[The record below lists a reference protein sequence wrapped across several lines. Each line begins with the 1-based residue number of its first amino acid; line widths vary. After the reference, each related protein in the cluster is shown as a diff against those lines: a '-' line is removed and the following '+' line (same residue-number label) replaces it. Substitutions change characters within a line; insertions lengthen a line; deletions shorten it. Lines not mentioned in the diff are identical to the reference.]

1 MLVAVESHN
10 SPLPGKT
17 NELFLKLAVR
27 IANIIEAQSSSIM
40 CPELPG

>member
-1 MLVAVESHN
+1 MLVAFEPYN
-10 SPLPGKT
+10 STLPGKT
-17 NELFLKLAVR
+17 NELFLKLVVR

>member
-1 MLVAVESHN
+1 MLVAVEPHN

-17 NELFLKLAVR
+17 NELFLKLVVR
-27 IANIIEAQSSSIM
+27 IANIIEAQSSSTM